1 MRHQSDDE
9 GVAPLLQSACAV
21 IGSLL
26 LVGVLAYAMA
36 SAGLDFAGE
45 LPPGSELWANWQTF
59 R

>member
-1 MRHQSDDE
+1 MNHQSEDE
-9 GVAPLLQSACAV
+9 GAAPVLQSACAV

-36 SAGLDFAGE
+36 SAGLDLAGE
-45 LPPGSELWANWQTF
+45 LPPGSDLWANWQTI

>member
-36 SAGLDFAGE
+36 SAGLDLAGE